1 MTPNRSWI
9 ESGPCSTAERIPL
22 KLSAFRADDPAMKLF
37 KRNHTDERRVDREYD
52 DAVNDRMKSV
62 LGKSTNH
69 DEADVVEQRLR
80 NMVYGTNKR

>member
-1 MTPNRSWI
+1 MR
-9 ESGPCSTAERIPL
+9 
-22 KLSAFRADDPAMKLF
+22 LF
-37 KRNHTDERRVDREYD
+37 KRNHTDERREEREYD